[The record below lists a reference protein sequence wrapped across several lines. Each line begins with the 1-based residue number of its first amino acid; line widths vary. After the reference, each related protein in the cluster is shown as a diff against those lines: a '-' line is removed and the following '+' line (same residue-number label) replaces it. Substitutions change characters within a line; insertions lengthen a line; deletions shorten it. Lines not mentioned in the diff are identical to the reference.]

1 MKSSHCRL
9 TVTLVLTFFLMFNA
23 MNALGADKA
32 DKTGTNPVNFTYDI
46 RAYTEFSSLD
56 PDGDQNVTTFELR
69 APFAGEKWQFR
80 IKIPY
85 SSIDVGAV
93 DDSGV
98 GDLSMRFLTVPL
110 MDMENLFAVAAGLE
124 VFLNTAA
131 EDSLGSGA
139 ISLGPQVFAVF
150 FNPIGLNGLFAP
162 AYQHKFSIDEDTG
175 RSKVH
180 QGLIDLN
187 LLVMAG
193 SQQYWFF
200 ADPQIVLD
208 YEEDKKYS
216 IIDLEVGMMLDKY
229 FGTSG
234 HSATLRPSFGVGD
247 DSPLDSSIELGYK
260 VVF

>member
-1 MKSSHCRL
+1 MKDRKLSL
-9 TVTLVLTFFLMFNA
+9 TITLVLTCFMMFSAGNT
-23 MNALGADKA
+23 LGADSA
-32 DKTGTNPVNFTYDI
+32 DKTGTNPINFTYDI
-46 RAYTEFSSLD
+46 KAYNESSSLE
-56 PDGDQNVTTFELR
+56 PDGDQNVTTFEFK

-93 DDSGV
+93 DDSGL

-110 MDMENLFAVAAGLE
+110 MDMENLFAVAVGLE

-162 AYQHKFSIDEDTG
+162 AYQHKFSVDEDSG

-187 LLVMAG
+187 LLIMGAG
-193 SQQYWFF
+193 KQYWFF

-208 YEEDKKYS
+208 YEQDKEYS

-234 HSATLRPSFGVGD
+234 HSAYLRPSFGIGD
-247 DSPLDSSIELGYK
+247 DSPLDNSIELGYK